1 MWSGLSYSL
10 WSCYCVTVWVLLKLL
25 CTYTVTCIATV
36 FICLISLILI
46 NNYILGYI
54 LAYKLLI
61 MSIYTYNW
69 ESVMD
74 LDNKMLNIEEK
85 KSINENKNENRQKT
99 FFFIKKTL
107 FIEMKNQK
115 IKNTFFFN
123 TRWRILYIFR
133 HKMYFSEKWILM

>member
-1 MWSGLSYSL
+1 M
-10 WSCYCVTVWVLLKLL
+10 
-25 CTYTVTCIATV
+25 
-36 FICLISLILI
+36 
-46 NNYILGYI
+46 
-54 LAYKLLI
+54 AYKLLI

-85 KSINENKNENRQKT
+85 KSINKNKNGQKP

-115 IKNTFFFN
+115 IKNTFFFSTLGERYISFV
-123 TRWRILYIFR
+123 TRCIFL
-133 HKMYFSEKWILM
+133 KNEF